1 MAVFIMVT
9 ALVPCVFVIAVGL
22 GRIALSFT
30 ARTCTVVQEVENA

>member
-1 MAVFIMVT
+1 MVVFTMVT

-30 ARTCTVVQEVENA
+30 AKTCMAVQEVENA